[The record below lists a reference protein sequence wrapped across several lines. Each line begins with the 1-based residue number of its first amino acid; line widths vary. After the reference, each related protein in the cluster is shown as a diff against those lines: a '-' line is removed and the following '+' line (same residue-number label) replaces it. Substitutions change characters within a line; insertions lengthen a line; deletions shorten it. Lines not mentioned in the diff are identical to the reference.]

1 MVPVFTLLGFVGCAA
16 VPQVAPQ
23 PAGAPVTADM
33 NGDGLADLSDAVF
46 LREYLFNHGRK
57 PVCDVAAD
65 PLTDGL
71 VEMGDEMV
79 ILSYAIDGTSVL
91 SPLYTGACD
100 HAESAEVPAPTR
112 VAFGLSGPS
121 SAAQLEIF
129 DVAVTVTSPEKA
141 VQAWTLSVHASGC
154 TVQSVTTDGTDVAL
168 VDKGGQRPRH
178 SYAMAELSTSGAV
191 SAVML
196 DWNAPTALAARADP
210 WTLLT
215 MRVEL
220 VDPSCTISL
229 VGGEQG
235 PTGPKLRNAV
245 TLDGWTFVP
254 DDVELKING

>member
-1 MVPVFTLLGFVGCAA
+1 MVPAFPILGFLACAD
-16 VPQVAPQ
+16 VPLVAPQ
-23 PAGAPVTADM
+23 PAGTPVTADM
-33 NGDGLADLSDAVF
+33 NGDGLADLSDAIF

-71 VEMGDEMV
+71 VELGDELV
-79 ILSYAIDGTSVL
+79 LLSYAIDGTSVL
-91 SPLYTGACD
+91 SPLYAGACD
-100 HAESAEVPAPTR
+100 HAEAAEVPAPTR

-121 SAAQLEIF
+121 SAVQREVF

-141 VQAWTLSVHASGC
+141 VQGWTLSVHADGC
-154 TVQSVTTDGTDVAL
+154 TVQFVTTEGTDAAL
-168 VDKGGQRPRH
+168 VDQGGQRARH
-178 SYAMAELSTSGAV
+178 SYAMAELSDSGAV

-196 DWNAPTALAARADP
+196 DWNGPTALAARADP
-210 WTLLT
+210 WTILT

-220 VDPSCTISL
+220 MDPSCTISL
-229 VGGEQG
+229 VGGEKG

-254 DDVELKING
+254 DDVELRING